1 MTKHTLKISL
11 CTTLRFLKKIWPFF
25 NIRQEKVNQNDQT
38 RYFIKAATSGVFQ
51 DPLRQLR

>member
-1 MTKHTLKISL
+1 MAKHTLKISL